1 MRRSILIR
9 FNRMRT
15 VAVPPEEIGVAPG
28 EIYQVTDLLTGA
40 VYTWGERN
48 YVRLDPNIEP
58 AHILR
63 VEKPR

>member
-1 MRRSILIR
+1 
-9 FNRMRT
+9 MRT

>member
-1 MRRSILIR
+1 MC
-9 FNRMRT
+9 T
-15 VAVPPEEIGVAPG
+15 VTVRPEEIGVAPG

-58 AHILR
+58 AHILD
-63 VEKPR
+63 VEKRR